1 MKSILIRKRVQK
13 ILKKSEELLV
23 DHLNK
28 SNTIFNR
35 LKTTIYWYVR
45 EALRFGSHSR
55 YSMRYDRVLLE
66 YIAEALIICE
76 YYNKKENY
84 GLDLSIEKIK
94 GTLLKTVDVH
104 EKYCIEFDLNNY
116 TSSLLEEYD
125 SELLKIHNKL

>member
-1 MKSILIRKRVQK
+1 MKTK
-13 ILKKSEELLV
+13 ELLV
-23 DHLNK
+23 DHLEK
-28 SNTIFNR
+28 GNTIFNR

-66 YIAEALIICE
+66 YIAEALIISE

-84 GLDLSIEKIK
+84 GLDLSIENKK
-94 GTLLKTVDVH
+94 TLLMTVEIH
-104 EKYCIEFDLNNY
+104 EKYCVEFNLNDY